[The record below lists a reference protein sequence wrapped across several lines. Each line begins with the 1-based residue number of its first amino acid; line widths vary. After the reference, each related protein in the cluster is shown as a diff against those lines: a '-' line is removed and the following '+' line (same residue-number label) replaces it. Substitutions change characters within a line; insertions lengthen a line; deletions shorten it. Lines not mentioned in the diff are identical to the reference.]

1 MKSRMNSNDGLIQLI
16 EKEEDLPGDT
26 SASEDRSPPS
36 DSRHPRLHQTWAGE
50 DRHAEQNSRSS
61 PSKPETL
68 KNLPSDKPA
77 TFRALPNCDADAQ
90 QKRGSRPYKHAEI
103 IENGRKHSNS
113 FLFPQESIAHTFK
126 KSSMKQTGT
135 FHYDNSSK
143 SSSQEKTHAALKGD
157 RRPENIIGGDFYEE
171 SPQKRQ
177 PERHTSLRLAVSEDT
192 RLNLNLT
199 SDNRLENDYRE
210 WGLQRSTAEFAG
222 SNELRT
228 QKQAP
233 GHSSTKREPDSAS
246 NFPPTSQ
253 ASPNPPRWSQRPL
266 STQKHPQTHLATH
279 KPFHTTSS
287 RLEVATPLSEAK
299 GARLLPANH
308 PSIKNF
314 SSTFNFTD
322 KRLTKS
328 RASGSYINI
337 LSDTHLSPQR
347 QESLAFPVPQQVVSR
362 ESSARHIQLQQTNH
376 SSKKNNDF
384 RPVFD
389 PRGKQQDGI
398 GAHYLQ
404 NRGLAAETQDAR
416 FIVNTPMLGLH
427 CLGST
432 GQDCNEDTGAA
443 VWASFN
449 RLLQVAMRHCPEDS
463 SVIVDK
469 QNLVDINQIIAC
481 LDGRLESAKKELKE
495 SHLKSS
501 KLDEQNKVL
510 QAQLQDCEAMIKC
523 HLEHLERSSGNRL
536 PQRKSERTVYSP
548 NHEYGLG
555 LQRPGSDAM
564 YATAISNRREEL
576 RREDVSSQGHAIASS
591 LYKKYDFRKHNG
603 HMQPSSEKPQG
614 AISTRDLGQPAKS
627 DQIDRKLREKGL
639 PVRQPAGG
647 YSKQSV
653 LGSFEVS
660 RQDVVRSNNELED
673 TNYETH
679 FYYDSVQGPM
689 QIQEQKVKCGTHCNC
704 SETHTENLTLKG
716 PDAGQSN
723 TSYEEEQNG
732 DIVKELLRQ
741 NRSMQNIYHTPLTA
755 VSRHL
760 PNKKSSLSFLK
771 VDLSE
776 GRLPDP
782 QPTVL
787 KASER
792 RSIREPKKG
801 TPTSAGKPK
810 TGLTLLTQE
819 IKSIISKR
827 EYQQKKTTHFKN

>member
-16 EKEEDLPGDT
+16 EKEEDLPGET
-26 SASEDRSPPS
+26 SASEDRSPQS
-36 DSRHPRLHQTWAGE
+36 DSRHPRFHQTWAGE

-68 KNLPSDKPA
+68 KNLPSEKPGA
-77 TFRALPNCDADAQ
+77 FTALPNCEGEAQ
-90 QKRGSRPYKHAEI
+90 QKRGSRPNKHAESG
-103 IENGRKHSNS
+103 ENGRKHSNS
-113 FLFPQESIAHTFK
+113 FLLPQESIAHTFK

-143 SSSQEKTHAALKGD
+143 SSSQEKTRAALKGD
-157 RRPENIIGGDFYEE
+157 RRPEHNIGGDFYEE

-199 SDNRLENDYRE
+199 GENDYRE

-233 GHSSTKREPDSAS
+233 GHSFTKRELDSAS

-253 ASPNPPRWSQRPL
+253 ASPNGPPRWSQRPL
-266 STQKHPQTHLATH
+266 SSQKHPQTLLATH
-279 KPFHTTSS
+279 KPFNTTSS
-287 RLEVATPLSEAK
+287 RLDVGTPLSEAK
-299 GARLLPANH
+299 GTRLLPANH
-308 PSIKNF
+308 PSIKKF

-328 RASGSYINI
+328 RGSGSYINI

-362 ESSARHIQLQQTNH
+362 EPSVKHIHVQQTNH
-376 SSKKNNDF
+376 TTKKNNDF
-384 RPVFD
+384 RPVMD
-389 PRGKQQDGI
+389 PRGKQQDDIGI
-398 GAHYLQ
+398 HYLQ
-404 NRGLAAETQDAR
+404 NRGLAAETQDTR
-416 FIVNTPMLGLH
+416 FVVNTPMLGLH

-449 RLLQVAMRHCPEDS
+449 RLLQVAIKHCSDDS
-463 SVIVDK
+463 SVKVDQ

-481 LDGRLESAKKELKE
+481 IDNRLESGKKALNE

-501 KLDEQNKVL
+501 KLEEQNKVL
-510 QAQLQDCEAMIKC
+510 RTQLQDCEAMIKY
-523 HLEHLERSSGNRL
+523 HLEHLERSSGNRF
-536 PQRKSERTVYSP
+536 PQRKSERAVYSP

-564 YATAISNRREEL
+564 NATGFNNRREES

-614 AISTRDLGQPAKS
+614 AISTRDLGQPTKS
-627 DQIDRKLREKGL
+627 DQIDRRLREKGL

-679 FYYDSVQGPM
+679 FYYDSVKGPM
-689 QIQEQKVKCGTHCNC
+689 QIQEQKAKCGTHCNC

-723 TSYEEEQNG
+723 TSYEEDQNG

-776 GRLPDP
+776 GRLPEA
-782 QPTVL
+782 QPTIL
-787 KASER
+787 KANER

-801 TPTSAGKPK
+801 TTTSAGKPK
-810 TGLTLLTQE
+810 AGLTLLTQE